1 MRKYVNGMRA
11 GFVATGILSVLM
23 LAKGPLGIMP
33 DFDVIALL
41 SAMLG
46 RPDAFLVGWIAH
58 FAIGTVLWGVLFVM
72 LLPYLPG
79 SSYVLKGVVF
89 GVAAWTAMM
98 AAVMPMAKAGPFGLN
113 FGLMAPAMMLMLHLV
128 FGAAL
133 GAAYGMRADRL
144 MFANMK

>member
-1 MRKYVNGMRA
+1 M
-11 GFVATGILSVLM
+11 
-23 LAKGPLGIMP
+23 
-33 DFDVIALL
+33 
-41 SAMLG
+41 
-46 RPDAFLVGWIAH
+46 
-58 FAIGTVLWGVLFVM
+58 WGVLFVM

-79 SSYVLKGVVF
+79 GSYVLKGVAF

-98 AAVMPMAKAGPFGLN
+98 VAVMPMAKAGPFGLN
-113 FGLMAPAMMLMLHLV
+113 FGLMAPAMTLMLHLV

>member
-23 LAKGPLGIMP
+23 LGKAALGIMP
-33 DFDVIALL
+33 DFDVVAML

-46 RPDAFLVGWIAH
+46 FPGVRLVGWVAH
-58 FAIGTVLWGVLFVM
+58 FAIGTVLWGILFVM
-72 LLPYLPG
+72 LLPHLPG
-79 SSYVLKGVVF
+79 GSYTLKGLAF
-89 GVAAWTAMM
+89 GIAAWAAMM
-98 AAVMPMAKAGPFGLN
+98 VAVMPMAKAGPFGLN
-113 FGLMAPAMMLMLHLV
+113 FGLLAPAMMLMLHLV